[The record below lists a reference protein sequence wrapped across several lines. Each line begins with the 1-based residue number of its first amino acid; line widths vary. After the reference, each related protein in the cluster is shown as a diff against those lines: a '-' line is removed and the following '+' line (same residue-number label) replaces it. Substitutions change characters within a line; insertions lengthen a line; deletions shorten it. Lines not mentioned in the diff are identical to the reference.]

1 MRHGHK
7 NNGGTPSNSNGSG
20 TATALVDKPVQ
31 SQPPAPPAPPASQAS
46 VPPTPPASQ
55 TPPAP
60 AVASPNEAT
69 QPKQPE
75 AQVSADTTP
84 KGGETPKAPSP
95 AETAIATVKASITD
109 EAQQKMA
116 IASINN
122 IAAAIPDPEMQGKAI
137 DTILKLFQGEKEA
150 KEAKKFVAFD
160 NELKEKLP
168 SLFEEL
174 SKKHGVDLSN
184 RKIII
189 TFPEGKPSYV
199 NSPKDAKSSNGN
211 GGGGNREGFPS
222 GWGKATGPDG
232 TEYKSPSALAET
244 LGLKVQGHRDMVDV
258 FENPVKPDGTKLEK
272 GLYKVDAKKGEY
284 FRVTKA
290 K

>member
-1 MRHGHK
+1 MKHGNR
-7 NNGGTPSNSNGSG
+7 NNGGTPKNSNGSG
-20 TATALVDKPVQ
+20 TATALVDKPVIQ
-31 SQPPAPPAPPASQAS
+31 TPSQPAPSQPPVPANPPANQT
-46 VPPTPPASQ
+46 PPTPP
-55 TPPAP
+55 
-60 AVASPNEAT
+60 VASPNEAS

-75 AQVSADTTP
+75 GQASVDNTP

-95 AETAIATVKASITD
+95 AETAIEVVKASITD
-109 EAQQKMA
+109 AAQQKMA
-116 IASINN
+116 IDSINN
-122 IAAAIPDPEMQGKAI
+122 IATAIPDPEMQQKAI

-168 SLFEEL
+168 ALFDEL

-184 RKIII
+184 RKITI

-232 TEYKSPSALAET
+232 TEHKSPSELAKS
-244 LGLKVQGHRDMVDV
+244 LGLQVTGHRDMIDV
-258 FENPVKPDGTKLEK
+258 FESPTKTDGTKLEK